1 MASSPS
7 ASPTVSLTP
16 DTSALEAPNHYSY
29 RNHHANASSPSNE
42 DAVHGALH
50 GRNASY
56 SVARKPSPLNSQLV
70 TKKSL
75 PDLRGGPVN
84 SERDRRHIPRPQ
96 IPDIPGSKTP
106 IDSDVTDRR
115 LNHDQKPLAPSGNP
129 SDLYSQQAVSGD
141 TSTPPLVPTH
151 SRTSRS
157 QPGYI
162 PFRSIVAAE
171 ALPSPAMSSPQH
183 PAPSMDV
190 ERNSYFRRLSTLP
203 PSTIS
208 ATIPE
213 SLLAMI
219 DSARGI
225 LFAVSQIY
233 QSLRHYTVF
242 AIDDRLSGL
251 LGKVLDPASTYMTHL
266 INVLDRFDSI
276 SRRGIP
282 PPSVCRGV
290 LESCRDNVAVFGK
303 VVGVLHLQLKVL
315 AGSDD
320 ARYSRSL
327 LLMLYGS
334 MAEISN
340 SWQTMTPHLDAVLP
354 HLSEYRSPPPAV
366 SSSKIHMQTTPATPP
381 NPQNGISPIHEN
393 PPSVSSPMR
402 APPATNVPNGISR
415 MTWRHAGSFN
425 TRDVQIGK
433 ALPSTTEE
441 APSISLSTLP
451 VTQPL
456 RSVLR
461 KPTLPSQTSLPH
473 NQSSSVDS
481 PLGSAH
487 SQDSLPR
494 VIPGVGQP
502 SYSLSNLHQDNPL
515 SRISHSSLEVPSDSS
530 KMVDEDL
537 LDTMEGATE
546 TARSVWRMMDEVLHT
561 SKESSIELVESLQ
574 RGQDITKR
582 LKEKIQAMRDG
593 AVDGDRKAFWE
604 DAHLFVKVRILSRN
618 SVMNMM
624 DIRTTGGCKCFDH
637 TQGIFSVA
645 SFLNDLAQ

>member
-1 MASSPS
+1 M
-7 ASPTVSLTP
+7 
-16 DTSALEAPNHYSY
+16 
-29 RNHHANASSPSNE
+29 
-42 DAVHGALH
+42 
-50 GRNASY
+50 
-56 SVARKPSPLNSQLV
+56 
-70 TKKSL
+70 
-75 PDLRGGPVN
+75 
-84 SERDRRHIPRPQ
+84 ERDRNHIYRHR
-96 IPDIPGSKTP
+96 IPDIPGNRTP
-106 IDSDVTDRR
+106 IDSSDGDRR
-115 LNHDQKPLAPSGNP
+115 HNHNQIPLTPLENP
-129 SDLYSQQAVSGD
+129 NDLYSQQVVSD
-141 TSTPPLVPTH
+141 DRATSPVVPTH

-157 QPGYI
+157 QPGYN
-162 PFRSIVAAE
+162 PFRNIVAAE
-171 ALPSPAMSSPQH
+171 ALPSPAMSAQH

-251 LGKVLDPASTYMTHL
+251 LGKVLDPASTYMAHL
-266 INVLDRFDSI
+266 INALDRFDSL
-276 SRRGIP
+276 SRRGTP

-315 AGSDD
+315 AGFDD

-340 SWQTMTPHLDAVLP
+340 SWQTMAPHLDAVLP

-366 SSSKIHMQTTPATPP
+366 SSSKMHTIPTTPLNTRG
-381 NPQNGISPIHEN
+381 GISPIREKQSSAS
-393 PPSVSSPMR
+393 PPMTR
-402 APPATNVPNGISR
+402 ATPGTNVPNGISR
-415 MTWRHAGSFN
+415 MARRHAGSFS

-441 APSISLSTLP
+441 PSSSSLSPLP

-456 RSVLR
+456 RSALR
-461 KPTLPSQTSLPH
+461 KPTITPQTSLPH
-473 NQSSSVDS
+473 SQSSSVDS
-481 PLGSAH
+481 PLGSTH
-487 SQDSLPR
+487 SRQGSSSSA
-494 VIPGVGQP
+494 IPGLGQS
-502 SYSLSNLHQDNPL
+502 SYPLSNLHQDSPP
-515 SRISHSSLEVPSDSS
+515 SRIPHSSLEVPSDSS

-537 LDTMEGATE
+537 LDTMEAATE

-561 SKESSIELVESLQ
+561 SKESNSELVESLQ

-582 LKEKIQAMRDG
+582 LKEKIQAMRGG

-604 DAHLFVKVRILSRN
+604 DAHLFVKVRIPPRN
-618 SVMNMM
+618 LCDKYDGHDNT
-624 DIRTTGGCKCFDH
+624 RR
-637 TQGIFSVA
+637 
-645 SFLNDLAQ
+645 L